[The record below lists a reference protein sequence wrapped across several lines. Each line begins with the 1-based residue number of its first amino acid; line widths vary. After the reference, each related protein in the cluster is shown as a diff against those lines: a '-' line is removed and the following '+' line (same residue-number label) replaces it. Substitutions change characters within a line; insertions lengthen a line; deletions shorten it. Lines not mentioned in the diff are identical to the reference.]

1 LRRSTTCQD
10 RTVTFHEECAHL
22 EIEEADSPPG
32 SIAVG
37 NSWGEFERAVLPSI
51 AEDLSPGTLG
61 VSQLSFYFGVL
72 AALGIVQAVL
82 EGAEGE
88 GAIEIALD
96 GLRDEVE
103 GFIEASGET
112 VN

>member
-1 LRRSTTCQD
+1 MELEEDDNPPAST
-10 RTVTFHEECAHL
+10 
-22 EIEEADSPPG
+22 
-32 SIAVG
+32 AVG
-37 NSWGEFERAVLPSI
+37 NSWQEFERAVLPSI
-51 AEDLSPGTLG
+51 AVDLAPSTLG

-72 AALGIVQAVL
+72 AALGIVQAVV

-88 GAIEIALD
+88 GAIEIAPD